1 MYWTSLLAAIAASV
15 LGQAMLKTGAGA
27 GSFTTQLQSWW
38 TISGLGIY
46 SVSAILYIIA
56 LRRIPLSVALPCNAL
71 SYILVALIG
80 YYGFQEPLG
89 AQRVAA
95 LSIISVGVL
104 VLATS

>member
-1 MYWTSLLAAIAASV
+1 MYWTFLLSAIAASV

-38 TISGLGIY
+38 TVGGLGVY
-46 SVSAILYIIA
+46 GVSAILYIVA

-71 SYILVALIG
+71 SYIAVALIG
-80 YYGFQEPLG
+80 YYGFHEAFGL
-89 AQRVAA
+89 QRVIA